1 MIRRPRTNELQ
12 RELDLQQEEIGKK
25 IAHLKEFMQKAPAAR
40 RAANPNTMGAPDDIV
55 AKRQTKRI
63 HVAMSHGNMQNTRR
77 ELRDNLFLLTLL
89 VISIAASMCWIYSL
103 LKEA

>member
-1 MIRRPRTNELQ
+1 MPRRYRNNELQ

-25 IAHLKEFMQKAPAAR
+25 IAHLKAMVQQAPGR

-55 AKRQTKRI
+55 AKMQKKRL
-63 HVAMSHGNMQNTRR
+63 HVAMARRNMQNTRR
-77 ELRDNLFLLTLL
+77 ELRDNIILLALL
-89 VISIAASMCWIYSL
+89 VISIAVSMCWIYSL

>member
-1 MIRRPRTNELQ
+1 MIRRQRTSDLQ

-25 IAHLKEFMQKAPAAR
+25 IAHLKAMVQKAPAR

-55 AKRQTKRI
+55 AKRQTRRI
-63 HVAMSHGNMQNTRR
+63 HVAMTHNAMQNTRR

-89 VISIAASMCWIYSL
+89 VLSIAASMCWIYSL
-103 LKEA
+103 LQEA